1 MCKSGH
7 TWKLLAV
14 MANQPSTIS
23 GGLTGGSSNTTLPQK
38 PDEILVSSTDAE
50 AWNLEVERVAPHLK
64 V

>member
-1 MCKSGH
+1 
-7 TWKLLAV
+7 
-14 MANQPSTIS
+14 MANQPAAIS

-38 PDEILVSSTDAE
+38 PDEILVSTTDAE